1 MHNSIF
7 QHSLPIIF
15 CVTLTAENY
24 SFNIIYHPAYDVWL
38 LNLWRH
44 YQTHKQFDLD
54 EQKEIA
60 YMVGEVC
67 YLIFKMIL
75 MIRNKTTTWLDVEES
90 FLY

>member
-1 MHNSIF
+1 MMHGYWF
-7 QHSLPIIF
+7 F
-15 CVTLTAENY
+15 
-24 SFNIIYHPAYDVWL
+24 
-38 LNLWRH
+38 NLWRH

-67 YLIFKMIL
+67 YLMIL
-75 MIRNKTTTWLDVEES
+75 MIRNKITTWLDVEES